1 MLFWDHKDHY
11 ILMKLNTKGHT
22 IIFHLKNLPGWTLL
36 IWLSLSSG
44 WFWSCNSTSG
54 VAPHQEIVTTPEQ
67 MNERVP
73 DIIKNIAD
81 HIAENGSKID
91 SIAILQPTVVQYLYE
106 KSNEAKW
113 SKEEKLLPIADSV
126 MTFIQNSMLYGLF
139 PEDYH
144 FKNISSIKERMVGD
158 TLARKD
164 AVLWAKADVLL
175 TDAMIGI
182 IKDVKLGRLQ
192 KDSLTLRADSALS
205 NDFYAEQVQN
215 ILQSNS
221 VATVIDSLEPTLK
234 GYHEL
239 KAGIKSFLDTAKFK
253 DYTYVPYP
261 VYDSLG
267 FLHALPKRLF
277 EEGLLDSSYAS
288 KDSIEVARAVKKF
301 QQKKKLKA
309 DGKAGNETIR
319 TLNLTDKD
327 KFFRIALSLDKYKMM
342 PAKMPN
348 KYLWVNLAGY
358 YLQLWQDDSVE
369 IYSKV
374 VCGKPLTRTPEL
386 SSSISEMI
394 TYPQWSVPQSII
406 AKEFLPELKKD
417 PGYLEKK
424 GFSLLDE
431 KNEEVD
437 PYFIDW
443 SKYTKGIPYK
453 IIQGSGDDN
462 ALGVMKF
469 NFPNKYAV
477 YLHDTNQRY
486 LFGQSVRA
494 LSHGCVRV
502 QEWEKLSNFILQND
516 STYIDSLGHGSFTK
530 ADSVQQWLL
539 RKEKHYI
546 PVRDR
551 IPLFIRYFT
560 CEGRNGKIVFFDDMY
575 GEDHR
580 LKEKYFA
587 TK

>member
-1 MLFWDHKDHY
+1 MRGKPILF
-11 ILMKLNTKGHT
+11 LA
-22 IIFHLKNLPGWTLL
+22 FALL
-36 IWLSLSSG
+36 CLFL
-44 WFWSCNSTSG
+44 SCNNKSNNP
-54 VAPHQEIVTTPEQ
+54 PHQEIVLNPEQ

-73 DIIKNIAD
+73 DIIKNIVDHLAD
-81 HIAENGSKID
+81 NNKID
-91 SIAILQPTVVQYLYE
+91 SIPILQPAVLEYLYD
-106 KSNEAKW
+106 KANEAKW
-113 SKEEKLLPIADSV
+113 SKEEKWIPIADSMAKFV
-126 MTFIQNSMLYGLF
+126 ENARQYGLF

-144 FKNISSIKERMVGD
+144 LENISFIKEKIATD
-158 TLARKD
+158 TVARKD
-164 AVLWAKADVLL
+164 AVLWSKADVLL
-175 TDAMIGI
+175 TDALLQI

-192 KDSLTLRADSALS
+192 KDSLTLRTDSVLT
-205 NDFYAEQVQN
+205 NEFYEQQLQK
-215 ILQSNS
+215 ILRSNS
-221 VATVIDSLEPTLK
+221 ITAVIDSLEPAIQA
-234 GYHEL
+234 YHEL
-239 KAGIKSFLDTAKFK
+239 KAGIKTFLDSARFK

-267 FLHALPKRLF
+267 FLEALPKRLF
-277 EEGLLDSSYAS
+277 EEGLLDSSYFLA
-288 KDSIEVARAVKKF
+288 DPPEIARAIKRY
-301 QQKKKLKA
+301 QQRKKLQA

-319 TLNLTDKD
+319 SLNLTDKE
-327 KFFRIALSLDKYKMM
+327 KFLRIALSLDKYKML
-342 PAKMPN
+342 PVKMPD

-358 YLQLWQDDSVE
+358 YLQLWQSDTVG

-374 VCGKPLTRTPEL
+374 VVGKPLTRTPEL

-424 GFSLLDE
+424 GFSLLDS

-437 PYFIDW
+437 PYFVDW
-443 SKYTKGIPYK
+443 SKYNKGIPYK

-486 LFGQSVRA
+486 LFSQSTRA

-502 QEWEKLSNFILQND
+502 QQWEKLSSYILQND
-516 STYIDSLGHGSFTK
+516 SAYVQASGKTTFTK
-530 ADSVQQWLL
+530 ADSVAQWLI

-546 PVRDR
+546 PVRDK

-560 CEGRNGKIVFFDDMY
+560 CEGKNGKIVFYDDMY

-587 TK
+587 AK

>member
-1 MLFWDHKDHY
+1 
-11 ILMKLNTKGHT
+11 MKLNTKGHT
-22 IIFHLKNLPGWTLL
+22 TIFHLGYLPGRTLL
-36 IWLSLSSG
+36 IWISFSSG
-44 WFWSCNSTSG
+44 LFLACNSTSN
-54 VAPHQEIVTTPEQ
+54 VAPHQEIVTTPAQ
-67 MNERVP
+67 MNEKVP
-73 DIIKNIAD
+73 DIIENIAD
-81 HIAENGSKID
+81 HITENGGKID
-91 SIAILQPTVVQYLYE
+91 SIAILQPAVLRYVYE
-106 KSNEAKW
+106 KSHEAKW

-144 FKNISSIKERMVGD
+144 FKNISSLKERMLGD

-182 IKDVKLGRLQ
+182 MKDVKLGRLQ
-192 KDSLTLRADSALS
+192 KDSLTLRTDSVLS
-205 NDFYAEQVQN
+205 NEFYAGQLQN
-215 ILQSNS
+215 ILQTNS

-239 KAGIKSFLDTAKFK
+239 KAGIKDFLDTAEFK
-253 DYTYVPYP
+253 DYTFVPYP
-261 VYDSLG
+261 VYDSMG

-277 EEGLLDSSYAS
+277 EEGLLDSFYSS
-288 KDSIEVARAVKKF
+288 KDSLEVARAVKKF
-301 QQKKKLKA
+301 QQKKRLKA

-327 KFFRIALSLDKYKMM
+327 KFFRIALSLDKFKMM
-342 PAKMPN
+342 PAIMPN
-348 KYLWVNLAGY
+348 KYVWVNLAGY
-358 YLQLWQDDSVE
+358 YLQLWQGDSVE

-424 GFSLLDE
+424 GFSLLGE

-443 SKYTKGIPYK
+443 SKYKKGIPYK

-462 ALGVMKF
+462 ALGIMKF

-530 ADSVQQWLL
+530 TDSVQQWLL

-560 CEGRNGKIVFFDDMY
+560 CEGKNGKIVFYDDMY

>member
-1 MLFWDHKDHY
+1 LLFWDHKDYY

-22 IIFHLKNLPGWTLL
+22 TIFHLRDLPGWTLL
-36 IWLSLSSG
+36 ICVSVSSG
-44 WFWSCNSTSG
+44 WLLSCNSASN
-54 VAPHQEIVTTPEQ
+54 VPPHQEIVTTPEQ
-67 MNERVP
+67 MNEKVP

-81 HIAENGSKID
+81 HITENGGKID
-91 SIAILQPTVVQYLYE
+91 SIAILQPTVLRSVYE

-144 FKNISSIKERMVGD
+144 FKNISSIKERMMGD
-158 TLARKD
+158 TMARKD
-164 AVLWAKADVLL
+164 AVLWAKVDVLL
-175 TDAMIGI
+175 TDAMLGI

-192 KDSLTLRADSALS
+192 IDSLTLRTDSVLS
-205 NDFYAEQVQN
+205 NEFYAEQVQN
-215 ILQSNS
+215 VLHSNS
-221 VATVIDSLEPTLK
+221 VVTVIDSLEPTLK

-239 KAGIKSFLDTAKFK
+239 KAAIKGFLDTAEFK
-253 DYTYVPYP
+253 DFTFVPYP
-261 VYDSLG
+261 VYDSTG
-267 FLHALPKRLF
+267 FLHALPRRLF

-342 PAKMPN
+342 PPKMPN

-358 YLQLWQDDSVE
+358 YLQLWQGDSVE

-516 STYIDSLGHGSFTK
+516 STYIDSLGHGSFAKT
-530 ADSVQQWLL
+530 DSVQQWLL

-560 CEGRNGKIVFFDDMY
+560 CEGRNGKIVFYDDMY

-580 LKEKYFA
+580 LKQKYFA

>member
-1 MLFWDHKDHY
+1 LLFWDHKDHY

-22 IIFHLKNLPGWTLL
+22 TIFHLRHLRSWMLL
-36 IWLSLSSG
+36 VCASVSSG
-44 WFWSCNSTSG
+44 WFLSCNNTND
-54 VAPHQEIVTTPEQ
+54 VAPHQEIVATPEQ
-67 MNERVP
+67 MNEKVP
-73 DIIKNIAD
+73 DIIKNIANR
-81 HIAENGSKID
+81 IAENGSKID
-91 SIAILQPTVVQYLYE
+91 SITIVQPTVLRYLYE

-113 SKEEKLLPIADSV
+113 SKEETLLPIADSV

-144 FKNISSIKERMVGD
+144 FKNISSLKQRMAGD

-164 AVLWAKADVLL
+164 AVLWAKADLLL

-205 NDFYAEQVQN
+205 NEFYAQQVQN
-215 ILQSNS
+215 ILQSHS
-221 VATVIDSLEPTLK
+221 VMTVIDSLEPILK

-239 KAGIKSFLDTAKFK
+239 KAGIKGFLDTADFK

-261 VYDSLG
+261 VYDSMG
-267 FLHALPKRLF
+267 FLNALPKRLF
-277 EEGLLDSSYAS
+277 EEGLLDSSFAS
-288 KDSIEVARAVKKF
+288 KDSVEVARAVKKF

-358 YLQLWQDDSVE
+358 YLQLWQGDSVE
-369 IYSKV
+369 ISSKV

-486 LFGQSVRA
+486 LFSQSVRA

-502 QEWEKLSNFILQND
+502 QEWEKLSSFILQND

-530 ADSVQQWLL
+530 TDSVQQWLL

-560 CEGRNGKIVFFDDMY
+560 CEGRNGKIIFYDDMY

>member
-1 MLFWDHKDHY
+1 MRGKPILF
-11 ILMKLNTKGHT
+11 LA
-22 IIFHLKNLPGWTLL
+22 FALL
-36 IWLSLSSG
+36 CLFL
-44 WFWSCNSTSG
+44 SCNNKSNNP
-54 VAPHQEIVTTPEQ
+54 PHQEIVLNPEQ

-73 DIIKNIAD
+73 DIIKNIVDHLAD
-81 HIAENGSKID
+81 NNKID
-91 SIAILQPTVVQYLYE
+91 SIPILQPAVLEYLYD
-106 KSNEAKW
+106 KANEAKW
-113 SKEEKLLPIADSV
+113 SKEEKWIPIADSMAKFV
-126 MTFIQNSMLYGLF
+126 ENARQYGLF

-144 FKNISSIKERMVGD
+144 LENISFIKEKIATD
-158 TLARKD
+158 TVARKD
-164 AVLWAKADVLL
+164 AVLWSKADVLL
-175 TDAMIGI
+175 TDALLQI

-192 KDSLTLRADSALS
+192 KDSLTLRTDSVLT
-205 NDFYAEQVQN
+205 NEFYEQQLQK
-215 ILQSNS
+215 ILRSNS
-221 VATVIDSLEPTLK
+221 ITAVIDSLEPAIQA
-234 GYHEL
+234 YHEL
-239 KAGIKSFLDTAKFK
+239 KAGIKTFLDSARFK

-267 FLHALPKRLF
+267 FLEALPKRLF
-277 EEGLLDSSYAS
+277 EEGLLDSSYFLA
-288 KDSIEVARAVKKF
+288 DPPEIARAIKRY
-301 QQKKKLKA
+301 QQRKKLQA

-319 TLNLTDKD
+319 SLNLTDKE
-327 KFFRIALSLDKYKMM
+327 KFLRIALSLDKYKML
-342 PAKMPN
+342 PAKMPD

-358 YLQLWQDDSVE
+358 YLQLWQSDTVG

-374 VCGKPLTRTPEL
+374 VVGKPLTRTPEL

-424 GFSLLDE
+424 GFSLLDS

-437 PYFIDW
+437 PYFVDW
-443 SKYTKGIPYK
+443 SKYNKGIPYK

-486 LFGQSVRA
+486 LFSQSTRA

-502 QEWEKLSNFILQND
+502 QQWEKLSSYILQND
-516 STYIDSLGHGSFTK
+516 SAYVQALGKTTFTK
-530 ADSVQQWLL
+530 ADSVAQWLI

-546 PVRDR
+546 PVRDK

-560 CEGRNGKIVFFDDMY
+560 CEGKNGKIVFYDDMY

-587 TK
+587 AK

>member
-1 MLFWDHKDHY
+1 
-11 ILMKLNTKGHT
+11 MKLNTKSHT
-22 IIFHLKNLPGWTLL
+22 TTSHLRDLPGWTLL
-36 IWLSLSSG
+36 TCLSVLSG
-44 WFWSCNSTSG
+44 WLLSCNSTSN
-54 VAPHQEIVTTPEQ
+54 VPPHQEIVTTPQQ
-67 MNERVP
+67 MNEKVP
-73 DIIKNIAD
+73 DIIKNIVD
-81 HIAENGSKID
+81 HIAENGGKMD
-91 SIAILQPTVVQYLYE
+91 SNTILQPSVLPYLYE
-106 KSNEAKW
+106 KSKEAKW

-126 MTFIQNSMLYGLF
+126 MAFIQNSMLYGLF

-144 FKNISSIKERMVGD
+144 FKNISSIKDRIASD
-158 TLARKD
+158 SLARKD
-164 AVLWAKADVLL
+164 AVLWAKVDVLF
-175 TDAMIGI
+175 TDAIMGI

-192 KDSLTLRADSALS
+192 KDSLTLRSDSVLS
-205 NDFYAEQVQN
+205 NEFYADEVQK

-221 VATVIDSLEPTLK
+221 VMTVIDSLEPTLK

-239 KAGIKSFLDTAKFK
+239 KAGIKGFLDTAQFK

-261 VYDSLG
+261 VYDTMG
-267 FLHALPKRLF
+267 FVHALPKRLF

-288 KDSIEVARAVKKF
+288 KDSVEVSRAVKKF
-301 QQKKKLKA
+301 QQKRKLKA

-342 PAKMPN
+342 PAKMPD
-348 KYLWVNLAGY
+348 KYVWVNLAAY
-358 YLQLWQDDSVE
+358 YLQLWQGDSVE

-424 GFSLLDE
+424 GFSLLDD

-486 LFGQSVRA
+486 LFGQSVRS

-530 ADSVQQWLL
+530 TDSVQQWLL

>member
-22 IIFHLKNLPGWTLL
+22 IIFHLKNLPGWLL
-36 IWLSLSSG
+36 IWVSLSSG
-44 WFWSCNSTSG
+44 WFWSCNSTSN

-91 SIAILQPTVVQYLYE
+91 SIAILQPTVLRYLYE

-192 KDSLTLRADSALS
+192 KDSLTLRTDSALS

-239 KAGIKSFLDTAKFK
+239 KAGIKSFLDTAEFK

-516 STYIDSLGHGSFTK
+516 STYIDSLGRGSFTK
-530 ADSVQQWLL
+530 TDSVQQWLL

-560 CEGRNGKIVFFDDMY
+560 CEGRSGKIVFFDDMY

>member
-1 MLFWDHKDHY
+1 LF
-11 ILMKLNTKGHT
+11 
-22 IIFHLKNLPGWTLL
+22 GWCFL
-36 IWLSLSSG
+36 
-44 WFWSCNSTSG
+44 SCNSASD
-54 VAPHQEIVTTPEQ
+54 VSPRQEIVTKPEQ
-67 MNERVP
+67 MNEKVP
-73 DIIKNIAD
+73 DIIKRIVG
-81 HIAENGSKID
+81 HIAEDGSKVD
-91 SIAILQPTVVQYLYE
+91 SIALLQSVVLPYLYK
-106 KSNEAKW
+106 KSDEAKW
-113 SKEEKLLPIADSV
+113 SKEEKWLPIADSV
-126 MTFIQNSMLYGLF
+126 MTFIKNSMLYGLF

-144 FKNISSIKERMVGD
+144 FKGISSIKERIASDSV
-158 TLARKD
+158 ARKD

-175 TDAMIGI
+175 TDAIVGI
-182 IKDVKLGRLQ
+182 INDVKLGRLQ
-192 KDSLTLRADSALS
+192 KDSLTLRADSVLS
-205 NDFYAEQVQN
+205 NDFYGQEIQKV
-215 ILQSNS
+215 LESNS
-221 VATVIDSLEPTLK
+221 VATVIDSLEPTLT
-234 GYHEL
+234 GYQQL
-239 KAGIKSFLDTAKFK
+239 KAGIKNFLDTAKFR

-261 VYDSLG
+261 VYDSIG
-267 FLHALPKRLF
+267 FLHALPRRLF
-277 EEGLLDSSYAS
+277 EEGLLDTSYAS
-288 KDSIEVARAVKKF
+288 MDSVEVARAVKKY
-301 QQKKKLKA
+301 QQKKKLKP

-319 TLNLTDKD
+319 TLNITDKD

-358 YLQLWQDDSVE
+358 YLQLWQDDSIE

-406 AKEFLPELKKD
+406 VKEFLPELKKD

-424 GFSLLDE
+424 GFSLLNE

-453 IIQGSGDDN
+453 IVQGSGDDN

-486 LFGQSVRA
+486 LFGQSIRA

-502 QEWEKLSNFILQND
+502 QEWERLANFILQND
-516 STYIDSLGHGSFTK
+516 STYVDSLGHGSFTK
-530 ADSVQQWLL
+530 SDSVQQWLL

-546 PVRDR
+546 PVKER

-560 CEGRNGKIVFFDDMY
+560 CEGRDGKIIFYDDMY

-580 LKEKYFA
+580 MKEKYFA